1 MNTREVSIY
10 IYKSCKL
17 FKSPKTGRAPKKKK
31 EKERKQVIKTR
42 ELSLGSISSS
52 LFRH

>member
-1 MNTREVSIY
+1 MFE
-10 IYKSCKL
+10 
-17 FKSPKTGRAPKKKK
+17 SPKTGREPKKEKKKK
-31 EKERKQVIKTR
+31 KKRKQVIKTR